1 MKIGSILI
9 FSLLFAAGSAAAYDD
24 SLNGLW
30 SKQEFET
37 NRANVTKALADH
49 DDKYKELSGADQK
62 KVADTLDRMEE
73 RWQKAGD
80 SGTLSGA
87 DQVAMANDQTQVTT
101 ILSQASAD
109 ARVVCERV
117 QQIGSNLPKSVC
129 KTVGQR
135 KREMIEAQ
143 DAAQAGKVEGH

>member
-1 MKIGSILI
+1 MKIGSILA
-9 FSLLFAAGSAAAYDD
+9 FSLLFAAGSAAAYD

-37 NRANVTKALADH
+37 NRTNVTKALADH
-49 DDKYKELSGADQK
+49 DDKYRELSGADQK
-62 KVADTLDRMEE
+62 KVVETLDRMEE

-80 SGTLSGA
+80 SLSSA

-101 ILSQASAD
+101 ILNQASAD

-117 QQIGSNLPKSVC
+117 QQIGSNLPKNVC
-129 KTVGQR
+129 KTAGQR
-135 KREMIEAQ
+135 RREMIEAQ
-143 DAAQAGKVEGH
+143 NAAQAGKVEGN